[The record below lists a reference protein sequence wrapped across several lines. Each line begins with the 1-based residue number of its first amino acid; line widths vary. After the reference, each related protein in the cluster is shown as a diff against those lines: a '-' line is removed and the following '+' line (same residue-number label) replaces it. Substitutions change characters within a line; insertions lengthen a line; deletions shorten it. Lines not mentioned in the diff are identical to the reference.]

1 MRSYPILK
9 TEFEIDVMQK
19 AGEILAFIHAELA
32 KMIEP
37 GISTMALELRARKL
51 MEEKKITPAFLG
63 YSGFPAV
70 ACISVNEEI
79 VHGIPSVASILKN
92 GDVVSIDLGVVKDGF
107 FSDAARTYIV
117 GNDSVSTKQGQKLV
131 EETYKALLAGIDAF
145 QEGNTLLDI
154 STAIYNV
161 AQSSKLGVVY
171 QYCGHGI
178 GRLLHEDPPI
188 YNYPAQHI
196 SNFSLKEGM
205 VFAIEPM
212 FTLGSGD
219 TELCEDGWTVITRDR
234 SCAAHWEHTVA
245 LTKKGPVVLTLCE

>member
-1 MRSYPILK
+1 MRCYPLLK
-9 TEFEIDVMQK
+9 TAFEIDTMQK
-19 AGEILAFIHAELA
+19 VGEMLALIHVELS

-51 MEEKKITPAFLG
+51 MEQKKITPAFLG

-70 ACISVNEEI
+70 ACISINEEI
-79 VHGIPSVASILKN
+79 VHGIPSETTILKD
-92 GDVVSIDLGVVKDGF
+92 GDVVSIDLGIVKNGF
-107 FSDAARTYIV
+107 FSDAAKTYLV
-117 GNDSVSTKQGQKLV
+117 GGDSCASKRCQTLV
-131 EETYKALLAGIDAF
+131 KKTYEALLAGIDAF
-145 QEGNTLLDI
+145 QEGSTLLDI

-161 AQSSKLGVVY
+161 AQSSNLGVVY

-178 GRLLHEDPPI
+178 GRFLHEDPPI

-196 SNFSLKEGM
+196 PNFSLREGM

-219 TELCEDGWTVITRDR
+219 TEVCEDGWTVVTKDR
-234 SCAAHWEHTVA
+234 SYAAHWEHTVA
-245 LTKKGPVVLTLCE
+245 LTKKGPVVLTDC